1 MPIDESLRNMRTSE
15 LSRVQENTE
24 FQSCSR
30 DWMREANSHK
40 YSYQFDWLGRPIIQY
55 PQDIIALQ
63 QIVWDTQP
71 DLIIETGIAHG
82 GSLILSA
89 SLLALLDL
97 FDSEAGR
104 QREPSRKVIGIDID
118 IRAHNRL
125 QIESHP
131 LSNRIQMIEGSST
144 SKEIFEK
151 VLEFSKN
158 YKSIMVILDSNHTHD
173 HVKQELELYST
184 LVTKGN
190 YIVVFDTVIEFLP
203 ADSHPDRPWGH
214 GDNPLTAVKDFISR
228 NSEFVVDYDIDNRL
242 QISVAPNGYL
252 KRL

>member
-1 MPIDESLRNMRTSE
+1 MRNFE
-15 LSRVQENTE
+15 LSRVQENRA
-24 FQSCSR
+24 FQNFSR
-30 DWMREANSHK
+30 DWMCEANSHK

-55 PQDIIALQ
+55 PQDIVALQ
-63 QIVWDTQP
+63 QIVWHTQP

-104 QREPSRKVIGIDID
+104 QRESSRKVIGIDID

-125 QIESHP
+125 EIENHP

-151 VLEFSKN
+151 VLEISKG
-158 YKSIMVILDSNHTHD
+158 YRSIMVILDSNHTHD
-173 HVKQELELYST
+173 HVMQELELYSS
-184 LVTKGN
+184 LVTIGN

-214 GDNPLTAVKDFISR
+214 GDNPLTAARDFISR
-228 NSEFVVDYDIDNRL
+228 HNEFVVDYEIDNKL

-252 KRL
+252 KRI